1 MPNKLAIIKTG
12 GKQYIVSPG
21 KRLKV
26 EKLGKTTGEN
36 LYFGE
41 VLLVGNEDGSGV
53 LVGKPFLPS
62 VRVGAKVTIGE
73 GRARKIKILKYK
85 PKKRYRRRIGHRQ
98 PYTEVEI
105 GSIEE

>member
-1 MPNKLAIIKTG
+1 MSQKLAIIKTG

-26 EKLGKTTGEN
+26 EKLGKSTGEN

-41 VLLVGNEDGSGV
+41 VLLIGDVDGADVRVGS
-53 LVGKPFLPS
+53 PFLPS
-62 VRVGAKVTIGE
+62 ARVSANIIGN

-85 PKKRYRRRIGHRQ
+85 PKKRYRKRIGHRQ
-98 PYTEVEI
+98 LFTEVEI
-105 GSIEE
+105 GSIEN